1 MTDLYFT
8 VHKSEK
14 IDDGQNIFMFYV
26 VPGDFE
32 SAQFDEIMGPPDDRE
47 KPGTKLSYIFHGQIA
62 VIRCSHGFIDDLMV
76 FEESLGDVQ
85 PTVDARR
92 CGIGTVLT
100 ELCLID
106 PDVNIPNPGNMAL
119 DILSTNPHAK
129 HEFEMVNNKCQ
140 KLVGLMMAAEVTNAE
155 FPHAGGRT
163 YFTAA
168 INMRYRMLV
177 IDSTFY
183 SDESRNALSV
193 YDVKTAKENYDIRT
207 GNINPCCNHGIC
219 DAHQS
224 YWLFC
229 FEK

>member
-129 HEFEMVNNKCQ
+129 HEFEMVKNKCQ
-140 KLVGLMMAAEVTNAE
+140 KFVGLMMAAEVQNTEN
-155 FPHAGGRT
+155 PHAGART

-183 SDESRNALSV
+183 GGRNALNV
-193 YDVKTAKENYDIRT
+193 YDVKTAKENYDPRT